1 MPEQKIKQ
9 RFYPLKPNSEEGFKK
24 AVAWLGGRE
33 FIASLKGVIIY
44 AIYGENMDPRSWMK
58 PNIYP
63 NVEEKIKFQEEAKIK
78 DTVKVEN
85 RDYKNINAVIENQC
99 VTQFKESPQIQKQIE
114 GRVNLEWAKKIFDHW
129 EWKRKHFRFWEN
141 YLKDQPFW
149 TKLQANLE
157 SVKARQA
164 NEKDNEFTEKLAE
177 ELADAPPIDE
187 FWFDYIAD
195 TGDGQ
200 MGVYGVGCMC
210 FSDFWMTGE
219 TVGSTVEILPPPAS
233 EAAKYKLLPRGTY
246 LFVGGDTAYHS
257 ANYATLFERF
267 QSPFRWAFMSVRKLA
282 SSRYILKRTANEKF
296 FLLNNEP
303 KNVFKE
309 GSIEPVEDW
318 DGTIGDK
325 IEGKLYW
332 DTEPLR
338 PIFGVPANHDYY
350 DSIDG
355 FNKQF
360 RRAPFDEIEE
370 NMVYDDDKSRMVL
383 QIPTFSREQEASYI
397 AIRLPFGWWMFG
409 IDSENAKLDYRQ
421 EVFFKQIMKHKPKKL
436 ILTTPEP
443 TTVFGKL
450 SSEKD
455 KTATY
460 LKTITQSLGLKQP
473 FLNHGKFARV
483 EGKELK
489 KLEKKEESE
498 VQYGLESDPDSTLPQ
513 NEEKY
518 CRLDLSGDIHHY
530 ARYWGENT
538 RDFEYGDFS
547 SANYAS
553 LVAGGGGAFFDATET
568 LIGRAYDSQGNRL
581 SEHRGEAVRGEIP
594 PQKVYPAE
602 KESRIRTADRLFDLW
617 NIKKGGYVQTAGAV
631 FAVII
636 YTFLMHF
643 SNASQIYGNIRAN
656 GIGTYFAMPENFTN
670 FFLYS
675 GRDNLVAFKPLI
687 AGFVLTATAVLLG
700 MSVYKLNTLI
710 ETLKEKFFE
719 EEIEENEDG
728 RLKQILRAFYP
739 FLMAVV
745 FYLAFLLFQPVA
757 MHAFTKSY
765 FLFVHVIICGLLI
778 WLSMDYANWLPVR
791 FQIIRTYNKKTISQM
806 FEDPNEA
813 TDKWYLKLLGQL
825 SREYSYKYFP
835 AHVLVIFAIFVFVT
849 GILRY
854 GNGILSDTF
863 ADLLLLAVVLG
874 NFAMI
879 AYLLAVKTGAAYYKG
894 DSGYEKT
901 YRFYFLMLGTW
912 HALLQLLTP
921 FIVYYYTNI
930 YLAIVITI
938 IVLIVN
944 GLPVTSERLKYFF
957 TNKDDD
963 GKKTGLLNKIFSLR
977 AASDLMKSGS
987 RRFLT
992 GFWFFYGLI
1001 FFVPPA
1007 VVMWYCRPPLIADHF
1022 SHRFTVY
1029 QLIEFLTKKIL
1040 YWLNLA
1046 DYSTYVFFGLSVLI
1060 VGYLGYYLSRVWFCW
1075 YLAVSL
1081 AFNGHNN
1088 EAGGAARIEGFKHIL
1103 RIKVEKEKLTVFVI
1117 GFDDAKPEIEQLS
1130 LKLVDKFT
1138 LECQPVD

>member
-1 MPEQKIKQ
+1 MSDAKIKQ
-9 RFYPLKPNSEEGFKK
+9 RFYPLKPKTEEGFKK

-63 NVEEKIKFQEEAKIK
+63 NVEEKVKFQEEAKIK
-78 DTVKVEN
+78 DTIKVDN

-99 VTQFKESPQIQKQIE
+99 IKQFKESPQIQKQIE

-129 EWKRKHFRFWEN
+129 EWKRKHFRFWEA
-141 YLKDQPFW
+141 YLKNQPFW
-149 TKLQANLE
+149 TKLQENLNA
-157 SVKARQA
+157 VKSKQ
-164 NEKDNEFTEKLAE
+164 EGETEFTEKLAE
-177 ELADAPPIDE
+177 ELADAPPVEE

-210 FSDFWMTGE
+210 FSDFWLTSE
-219 TVGSTVEILPPPAS
+219 TVGAKVAILPPAVKDA
-233 EAAKYKLLPRGTY
+233 ENYKLLPRGTF

-282 SSRYILKRTANEKF
+282 SARYILKRTANEKF
-296 FLLNNEP
+296 FVLDGKP
-303 KNVFKE
+303 KNVFKADT
-309 GSIEPVEDW
+309 IEPVDDW
-318 DGTIGDK
+318 DGTIGDT

-383 QIPTFSREQEASYI
+383 QIPTFSREQEASYV

-421 EVFFKQIMKHKPKKL
+421 EVFFKQIMKHQPKKL

-473 FLNHGKFARV
+473 FLNRGKFARL

-489 KLEKKEESE
+489 KLEKREESE
-498 VQYGLESDPDSTLPQ
+498 SQYGLETEPHSNITQS
-513 NEEKY
+513 EEKY

-538 RDFEYGDFS
+538 REFNDGDFAS
-547 SANYAS
+547 GNYAS

-568 LIGRAYDSQGNRL
+568 LIGRAYDSHGNRI
-581 SEHRGEAVRGEIP
+581 SEHRGEKVRGEIP
-594 PQKVYPAE
+594 PQKVYPGE
-602 KESRIRTADRLFDLW
+602 NESRKRTADRLFDLW

-636 YTFLMHF
+636 YSFLLHF
-643 SNASQIYGNIRAN
+643 SNASLVYSNIREN
-656 GIGTYFAMPENFTN
+656 GIVVYFTLPENLTD

-675 GRDNLVAFKPLI
+675 DFKVFTPFI
-687 AGFVLTATAVLLG
+687 AGFILTATAVLLG
-700 MSVYKLNTLI
+700 ISGYKLNILI
-710 ETLKEKFFE
+710 ESLMEKFFE
-719 EEIEENEDG
+719 EEIDENEDG
-728 RLKQILRAFYP
+728 RIKQVLRTFYP
-739 FLMAVV
+739 FLMAVA
-745 FYLAFLLFQPVA
+745 FYIAFLIFLPA
-757 MHAFTKSY
+757 NLHPFTKSY
-765 FLFVHVIICGLLI
+765 FLFVHVIICGLLV

-791 FQIIRTYNKKTISQM
+791 FQIIRTFNEKTITQM
-806 FEDPNEA
+806 VEDPNEA

-835 AHVLVIFAIFVFVT
+835 AHLLVIFAIFVFIT
-849 GILRY
+849 GIRRF
-854 GNGILSDTF
+854 GNGILSGTF
-863 ADLLLLAVVLG
+863 ADLLLLAVVFG
-874 NFAMI
+874 NFATI
-879 AYLLAVKTGAAYYKG
+879 SYLLAVKTGAAYYKG
-894 DSGYEKT
+894 DSGYEKK
-901 YRFYFLMLGTW
+901 YRFYFLLLGTW

-921 FIVYYYTNI
+921 FIFYFYTNI
-930 YLAIVITI
+930 YIAVLIAVIV
-938 IVLIVN
+938 VIVN
-944 GLPVTSERLKYFF
+944 GLPITTGRLKYFI
-957 TNKDDD
+957 
-963 GKKTGLLNKIFSLR
+963 KKKENEPEKAGLLNKIFSYR
-977 AASDLMKSGS
+977 AATNLMVNGNRS
-987 RRFLT
+987 RFTRF
-992 GFWFFYGLI
+992 WVFYGLI
-1001 FFVPPA
+1001 VLVVPIMVFA
-1007 VVMWYCRPPLIADHF
+1007 VLQWLYGAPEPSGLF

-1029 QLIEFLTKKIL
+1029 QLVEYLTLKIL
-1040 YWLNLA
+1040 RWVNLL
-1046 DYSTYVFFGLSVLI
+1046 DYSKQVFFLASVLT

-1103 RIKVEKEKLTVFVI
+1103 RIKVEKEKLTVYVI

-1130 LKLVDKFT
+1130 LRLVDKFS
-1138 LECQPVD
+1138 LEPKPVQ